1 MILSVLFSNKPMISN
16 GRLLNDERGM
26 VGVVS
31 FYTSLQAVYLRAV
44 MDYQHYLDEI
54 NALNDYFRLG
64 IAIFLIFL
72 SLVIAKYALIR
83 PWWRFVTS
91 TEVDWDDH
99 LHRPLANRAYAL
111 ILAIGAQLTIR
122 WIMGATSSMHD
133 TSEPIFSAFYI
144 ILSASILSVSIK
156 HLIPALMDQ
165 FSAQG
170 SVTVSGSNSIIV
182 FFLRTVVWFAGLYF
196 ALNQLD
202 IELLGILAS
211 LAVFSL
217 IIGLAVQ
224 QTLGNIVNSFL
235 LAIDRPFEV
244 GDRIEVEETLGA
256 VVSVGILS
264 TKVLDRDERLVVI
277 PNNTLVQSKV
287 INHARGGGDGIARR
301 ISVVLDIGVDYRE
314 DIDHVKYTLLQLAKS
329 CPYVIEKPEPRI
341 LLHELADFAKIFRV
355 YTWVE
360 DYSDEWVARDWLL
373 RNIDERFGKENINI
387 PFPTSVELSDSVYT
401 QAEVT
406 KQRTAKRKMVQERK
420 KLEESRNNARIEL
433 EEITEKLKNPDI
445 SKKERNEIEERQR
458 ELLNMLAQFDT
469 DDS

>member
-1 MILSVLFSNKPMISN
+1 
-16 GRLLNDERGM
+16 
-26 VGVVS
+26 
-31 FYTSLQAVYLRAV
+31 
-44 MDYQHYLDEI
+44 MDYQQYLDEI

-64 IAIFLIFL
+64 IAVLLTLVALFL
-72 SLVIAKYALIR
+72 AKYAVIR
-83 PWWRFVTS
+83 PWWKFVTS
-91 TEVDWDDH
+91 TDADWDDH
-99 LHRPLANRAYAL
+99 LHRPLANRTYAL
-111 ILAIGAQLTIR
+111 ILAVSSQLTIR
-122 WIMGATSSMHD
+122 WIMGTSSTTFD
-133 TSEPIFSAFYI
+133 ATEPVFAAFYI

-156 HLIPALMDQ
+156 HLIPVLMDQ

-196 ALNQLD
+196 ALNQLG

-235 LAIDRPFEV
+235 LSIDRPFEV
-244 GDRIEVEETLGA
+244 GDRIEVDDTWGS

-277 PNNTLVQSKV
+277 PNNTLVQSTIV
-287 INHARGGGDGIARR
+287 NHARGGGDGIARR
-301 ISVVLDIGVDYRE
+301 ISIVLDIGVDYRE
-314 DIDHVKYTLLQLAKS
+314 DIDHVKYTLLQLAKE
-329 CPYVIEKPEPRI
+329 CPYVIDKPEPRI
-341 LLHELADFAKIFRV
+341 LLYELADFAKIFRV

-360 DYSDEWVARDWLL
+360 DYSDEYVARDWLL

-387 PFPTSVELSDSVYT
+387 PFPTSVELSDSVYE

-420 KLEESRNNARIEL
+420 KLDESRMNARSEL
-433 EEITEKLKNPDI
+433 EEISVQLKDAEL
-445 SKKERNEIEERQR
+445 SKKDRAALEERQR
-458 ELLNMLAQFDT
+458 ELNSLLSQFDR
-469 DDS
+469 DGS

>member
-1 MILSVLFSNKPMISN
+1 
-16 GRLLNDERGM
+16 
-26 VGVVS
+26 
-31 FYTSLQAVYLRAV
+31 
-44 MDYQHYLDEI
+44 MDYQQYLDEI
-54 NALNDYFRLG
+54 NALNDYIRLT
-64 IAIFLIFL
+64 IAIGLTLL
-72 SLVIAKYALIR
+72 SLVLAKYAVIR

-91 TEVDWDDH
+91 TEADWDDH

-111 ILAIGAQLTIR
+111 ILAVGAQLTIR
-122 WIMGATSSMHD
+122 WIMTTSSSLFES
-133 TSEPIFSAFYI
+133 SEPVFAAFYV

-156 HLIPALMDQ
+156 HLIPVLMDQ
-165 FSAQG
+165 FSSQG
-170 SVTVSGSNSIIV
+170 NVTVSGSNSIIV
-182 FFLRTVVWFAGLYF
+182 FFLRAVVWFAGLYF
-196 ALNQLD
+196 ALNQLG
-202 IELLGILAS
+202 IELFGILAS

-244 GDRIEVEETLGA
+244 GDRIEVEGTWGS

-277 PNNTLVQSKV
+277 PNNTLVESKV
-287 INHARGGGDGIARR
+287 INHARGGGDGVARR
-301 ISVVLDIGVDYRE
+301 ISIVLDIGVDYRE
-314 DIDHVKYTLLQLAKS
+314 DIDHVKYTLLQLAKE
-329 CPYVIEKPEPRI
+329 CPYVINKPEPRI

-360 DYSDEWVARDWLL
+360 DYSDEYVARDWLL

-387 PFPTSVELSDSVYT
+387 PFPTSVELSDSIYE

-420 KLEESRNNARIEL
+420 KLDESRTNARNEI
-433 EEITEKLKNPDI
+433 EEITEKLKDAEL
-445 SKKERNEIEERQR
+445 SKKDRTALEERQR
-458 ELLNMLAQFDT
+458 ELNSLLSQFDR
-469 DDS
+469 DGS

>member
-1 MILSVLFSNKPMISN
+1 
-16 GRLLNDERGM
+16 
-26 VGVVS
+26 
-31 FYTSLQAVYLRAV
+31 
-44 MDYQHYLDEI
+44 MDYQQYLDEI

-64 IAIFLIFL
+64 IAVLLTLVALFL
-72 SLVIAKYALIR
+72 AKYAVIR
-83 PWWRFVTS
+83 PWWKFVTS
-91 TEVDWDDH
+91 TDADWDDH
-99 LHRPLANRAYAL
+99 LHRPLANRTYAL
-111 ILAIGAQLTIR
+111 ILAVSSQLTIR
-122 WIMGATSSMHD
+122 WIMGTSSTTFD
-133 TSEPIFSAFYI
+133 ATEPVFAAFYI
-144 ILSASILSVSIK
+144 ILSASILGVSIK
-156 HLIPALMDQ
+156 HLIPVLMDQ

-196 ALNQLD
+196 ALNQLG

-235 LAIDRPFEV
+235 LSIDRPFEV
-244 GDRIEVEETLGA
+244 GDRIEVDDTWGS

-277 PNNTLVQSKV
+277 PNNTLVQSTIV
-287 INHARGGGDGIARR
+287 NHARGGGDGVARR
-301 ISVVLDIGVDYRE
+301 IAIVLDIGVDYRE
-314 DIDHVKYTLLQLAKS
+314 DIDHVKYTLLQLAKE
-329 CPYVIEKPEPRI
+329 CPYVIDKPEPRI

-360 DYSDEWVARDWLL
+360 DYSDEYVARDWLL

-387 PFPTSVELSDSVYT
+387 PFPTSVELSDSVYE

-406 KQRTAKRKMVQERK
+406 KQRSAKRKMVQERK
-420 KLEESRNNARIEL
+420 KLDESRSNARNEL
-433 EEITEKLKNPDI
+433 EEISVQLKDAEL
-445 SKKERNEIEERQR
+445 STKDRAALEERQR
-458 ELLNMLAQFDT
+458 ELNSLLSLFDR
-469 DDS
+469 DGS

>member
-1 MILSVLFSNKPMISN
+1 
-16 GRLLNDERGM
+16 
-26 VGVVS
+26 
-31 FYTSLQAVYLRAV
+31 
-44 MDYQHYLDEI
+44 MDYQQYLDEI

-64 IAIFLIFL
+64 IAILLTLVALFL
-72 SLVIAKYALIR
+72 AKYAVIR
-83 PWWRFVTS
+83 PWWKFVTS
-91 TEVDWDDH
+91 TDADWDDH
-99 LHRPLANRAYAL
+99 LHRPLANRTYAL
-111 ILAIGAQLTIR
+111 ILAVSSQLTIR
-122 WIMGATSSMHD
+122 WIMGTSSTTFD
-133 TSEPIFSAFYI
+133 TTEPVFAAFYI

-156 HLIPALMDQ
+156 HLIPVLMDQ

-196 ALNQLD
+196 ALNQLG

-235 LAIDRPFEV
+235 LSIDRPFEV
-244 GDRIEVEETLGA
+244 GDRIEVDDTWGS

-277 PNNTLVQSKV
+277 PNNTLVQSTIV
-287 INHARGGGDGIARR
+287 NHARGGGDGIARR
-301 ISVVLDIGVDYRE
+301 IAIVLDIGVDYRE
-314 DIDHVKYTLLQLAKS
+314 DIDHVKYTLLQLAKE
-329 CPYVIEKPEPRI
+329 CPYVIDKPEPRI

-360 DYSDEWVARDWLL
+360 DYSDEYVARDWLL

-387 PFPTSVELSDSVYT
+387 PFPTSVELSDSVYE

-420 KLEESRNNARIEL
+420 KLDESRMNARSEL
-433 EEITEKLKNPDI
+433 EEISVQLKNAELP
-445 SKKERNEIEERQR
+445 KKDRAALEERQR
-458 ELLNMLAQFDT
+458 ELNSLLSQFDR
-469 DDS
+469 DGS

>member
-1 MILSVLFSNKPMISN
+1 
-16 GRLLNDERGM
+16 
-26 VGVVS
+26 
-31 FYTSLQAVYLRAV
+31 
-44 MDYQHYLDEI
+44 MDYQEYLDEI
-54 NALNDYFRLG
+54 NALNDYIRLA
-64 IAIFLIFL
+64 IAIGLIIV
-72 SLVIAKYALIR
+72 SLVVAKYAVIR

-91 TEVDWDDH
+91 TEADWDDY

-111 ILAIGAQLTIR
+111 IIAVGSQFTIR
-122 WIMGATSSMHD
+122 WILGTSSS
-133 TSEPIFSAFYI
+133 TFETTEPVFAAFYV

-156 HLIPALMDQ
+156 HLIPVLMDQ
-165 FSAQG
+165 FSSQG

-182 FFLRTVVWFAGLYF
+182 FFLRAVVWFAGLYF
-196 ALNQLD
+196 ALNQLG

-244 GDRIEVEETLGA
+244 GDRIEVEGTWGS

-277 PNNTLVQSKV
+277 PNNTLVESKV
-287 INHARGGGDGIARR
+287 INHARGGGDGVARR
-301 ISVVLDIGVDYRE
+301 ISIVLDIGVDYRE
-314 DIDHVKYTLLQLAKS
+314 DIDHVKYTLLQLAKE
-329 CPYVIEKPEPRI
+329 CPYVINKPEPRI

-360 DYSDEWVARDWLL
+360 DYSDEYVARDWLL
-373 RNIDERFGKENINI
+373 RNIDERFGTENINI
-387 PFPTSVELSDSVYT
+387 PFPTSVELSDSVYE

-406 KQRTAKRKMVQERK
+406 KQRSAKRKMVQERK
-420 KLEESRNNARIEL
+420 KLDESRVSARN
-433 EEITEKLKNPDI
+433 EIDEINEKLKDAEL
-445 SKKERNEIEERQR
+445 SKKDRNALEERQR
-458 ELLNMLAQFDT
+458 ELNTILSQFDR
-469 DDS
+469 DGS

>member
-1 MILSVLFSNKPMISN
+1 
-16 GRLLNDERGM
+16 
-26 VGVVS
+26 
-31 FYTSLQAVYLRAV
+31 
-44 MDYQHYLDEI
+44 MDYQQYLDEI
-54 NALNDYFRLG
+54 NALNDYIRLA
-64 IAIFLIFL
+64 IAIGLTLL
-72 SLVIAKYALIR
+72 SLVLAKYAVIR

-91 TEVDWDDH
+91 TEADWDDY

-111 ILAIGAQLTIR
+111 ILAVGAQLTIR
-122 WIMGATSSMHD
+122 WIMATSSSLYES
-133 TSEPIFSAFYI
+133 SEPVFAAFYV

-156 HLIPALMDQ
+156 HLIPVLMDQ
-165 FSAQG
+165 FSSQG

-182 FFLRTVVWFAGLYF
+182 FFLRAVVWFAGLYF
-196 ALNQLD
+196 ALNQLG
-202 IELLGILAS
+202 IELFGILAS

-244 GDRIEVEETLGA
+244 GDRIEVEGTWGS

-277 PNNTLVQSKV
+277 PNNTLVESKV
-287 INHARGGGDGIARR
+287 INHARGGGDGVARR
-301 ISVVLDIGVDYRE
+301 ISIVLDIGVDYRE
-314 DIDHVKYTLLQLAKS
+314 DIDHVKYTLLQLAKE
-329 CPYVIEKPEPRI
+329 CPYVINKPEPRI

-360 DYSDEWVARDWLL
+360 DYSDEYVARDWLL

-387 PFPTSVELSDSVYT
+387 PFPTSVELSDSIYE

-406 KQRTAKRKMVQERK
+406 KQRSAKRKMVQERK
-420 KLEESRNNARIEL
+420 KLDESRINARNEI
-433 EEITEKLKNPDI
+433 EEINEKLKDAEL
-445 SKKERNEIEERQR
+445 SKKDRAELEERQR
-458 ELLNMLAQFDT
+458 ELNSLLSQFDR
-469 DDS
+469 DGS

>member
-1 MILSVLFSNKPMISN
+1 
-16 GRLLNDERGM
+16 
-26 VGVVS
+26 
-31 FYTSLQAVYLRAV
+31 
-44 MDYQHYLDEI
+44 MDYQYYLDEI
-54 NALNDYFRLG
+54 NALDDYFRLA
-64 IAIFLIFL
+64 IAVGLIIV
-72 SLVIAKYALIR
+72 SLVFAKYAVIR

-99 LHRPLANRAYAL
+99 LHRPLANRTYAL
-111 ILAIGAQLTIR
+111 ILGVGSQLTIR
-122 WIMGATSSMHD
+122 WIMGVSSGTYE
-133 TSEPIFSAFYI
+133 TSEPLFAAFYV

-165 FSAQG
+165 FTAQG

-196 ALNQLD
+196 ALNQLG

-244 GDRIEVEETLGA
+244 GDRIEVEGTWGS

-277 PNNTLVQSKV
+277 PNNTLVQSK
-287 INHARGGGDGIARR
+287 ITNHARGGGDGVARR
-301 ISVVLDIGVDYRE
+301 ISIVLDVGVDYRE
-314 DIDHVKYTLLQLAKS
+314 DIDHVKYTLLQLAKE

-341 LLHELADFAKIFRV
+341 LLHELGDFAKVFRV

-360 DYSDEWVARDWLL
+360 DYSDEYVARDWLL
-373 RNIDERFGKENINI
+373 RNIDEQFGKENINI
-387 PFPTSVELSDSVYT
+387 PFPTSVELSDSVYE

-406 KQRTAKRKMVQERK
+406 KQRSAKRKMVQERK
-420 KLEESRNNARIEL
+420 KLDESRLNARAEL
-433 EEITEKLKNPDI
+433 EEISEKLKDADL
-445 SKKERNEIEERQR
+445 SKKDRNELEERQR
-458 ELLNMLAQFDT
+458 ELNTVLSQFDR
-469 DDS
+469 DGD

>member
-1 MILSVLFSNKPMISN
+1 
-16 GRLLNDERGM
+16 
-26 VGVVS
+26 
-31 FYTSLQAVYLRAV
+31 
-44 MDYQHYLDEI
+44 MDYQQQLDEI

-64 IAIFLIFL
+64 IAILL
-72 SLVIAKYALIR
+72 TLVALFFAKYAVIR
-83 PWWRFVTS
+83 PWWKFVTS
-91 TEVDWDDH
+91 TDADWDDH
-99 LHRPLANRAYAL
+99 LHRPLANRTYAL
-111 ILAIGAQLTIR
+111 ILAVSSQLTIR
-122 WIMGATSSMHD
+122 WIMGTSSTTFD
-133 TSEPIFSAFYI
+133 TTEPVYAAFYI

-156 HLIPALMDQ
+156 HLIPVLMDQ

-196 ALNQLD
+196 ALNQLG

-235 LAIDRPFEV
+235 LSIDRPFEV
-244 GDRIEVEETLGA
+244 GDRIEVDDTWGS

-277 PNNTLVQSKV
+277 PNNTLVQSTIV
-287 INHARGGGDGIARR
+287 NHARGGGDGIARR
-301 ISVVLDIGVDYRE
+301 IAIVLDIGVDYRE
-314 DIDHVKYTLLQLAKS
+314 DIDHVKYTLLQLAKE
-329 CPYVIEKPEPRI
+329 CPYVIDKPEPRI

-360 DYSDEWVARDWLL
+360 DYSDEYVARDWLL

-387 PFPTSVELSDSVYT
+387 PFPTSVELSDSVYE

-420 KLEESRNNARIEL
+420 KLDESRMNARSEL
-433 EEITEKLKNPDI
+433 EEISVKLKDAELP
-445 SKKERNEIEERQR
+445 KKDRAALEERQR
-458 ELLNMLAQFDT
+458 ELNSLLSQFDR
-469 DDS
+469 DGS

>member
-1 MILSVLFSNKPMISN
+1 
-16 GRLLNDERGM
+16 
-26 VGVVS
+26 
-31 FYTSLQAVYLRAV
+31 
-44 MDYQHYLDEI
+44 MDYQQYLDEI
-54 NALNDYFRLG
+54 NALNDYIRLA
-64 IAIFLIFL
+64 IAVVLTLF
-72 SLVIAKYALIR
+72 SLVLAKYAVIR

-91 TEVDWDDH
+91 TEADWDDY

-111 ILAIGAQLTIR
+111 ILAVGAQLTIR
-122 WIMGATSSMHD
+122 WILGTASS
-133 TSEPIFSAFYI
+133 TFESSEPLFAAFYV

-156 HLIPALMDQ
+156 HLIPVLMDQ
-165 FSAQG
+165 FSSQG

-182 FFLRTVVWFAGLYF
+182 FFLRAVVWFAGLYF
-196 ALNQLD
+196 ALDQLG
-202 IELLGILAS
+202 IELFGILAS

-244 GDRIEVEETLGA
+244 GDRIEVEGTWGS

-277 PNNTLVQSKV
+277 PNNTLVESKV
-287 INHARGGGDGIARR
+287 INHARGGGDGVARR
-301 ISVVLDIGVDYRE
+301 ISIVLDIGVDYRE
-314 DIDHVKYTLLQLAKS
+314 DIDHVKYTLLQLAKE
-329 CPYVIEKPEPRI
+329 CPYVINKPEPRI

-360 DYSDEWVARDWLL
+360 DYSDEYVARDWLL

-387 PFPTSVELSDSVYT
+387 PFPTSVELSDSVYE

-406 KQRTAKRKMVQERK
+406 KQRSAKRKMVQERK
-420 KLEESRNNARIEL
+420 KLDESRLSACAEI
-433 EEITEKLKNPDI
+433 EEITEKLKDAEL
-445 SKKERNEIEERQR
+445 SKKDRSALEERQR
-458 ELLNMLAQFDT
+458 ELNTILSQFDR
-469 DDS
+469 DGD

>member
-1 MILSVLFSNKPMISN
+1 M
-16 GRLLNDERGM
+16 
-26 VGVVS
+26 VS
-31 FYTSLQAVYLRAV
+31 FYIRVRRILLRV
-44 MDYQHYLDEI
+44 TMDYQQYLDEI
-54 NALNDYFRLG
+54 NALNDYIRLT
-64 IAIFLIFL
+64 IAIGLTLL
-72 SLVIAKYALIR
+72 SLVLAKYAVIR

-91 TEVDWDDH
+91 TEADWDDY

-111 ILAIGAQLTIR
+111 ILAVGAQLTIR
-122 WIMGATSSMHD
+122 WIMTTSSSLYES
-133 TSEPIFSAFYI
+133 SEPVFAAFYV

-156 HLIPALMDQ
+156 HLIPVLMDQ
-165 FSAQG
+165 FSSQG

-182 FFLRTVVWFAGLYF
+182 FFLRAVVWFAGLYF
-196 ALNQLD
+196 ALNQLG
-202 IELLGILAS
+202 IELFGILAS

-244 GDRIEVEETLGA
+244 GDRIEVEGTWGS

-277 PNNTLVQSKV
+277 PNNTLVESKV
-287 INHARGGGDGIARR
+287 INHARGGGDGVARR
-301 ISVVLDIGVDYRE
+301 ISIVLDIGVDYRE
-314 DIDHVKYTLLQLAKS
+314 DIDHVKYTLLQLAKE
-329 CPYVIEKPEPRI
+329 CPYVINKPEPRI

-360 DYSDEWVARDWLL
+360 DYSDEYVARDWLL

-387 PFPTSVELSDSVYT
+387 PFPTSVELSDSIYE

-406 KQRTAKRKMVQERK
+406 KQRSAKRKMVQERK
-420 KLEESRNNARIEL
+420 KLDESRTNARNEI
-433 EEITEKLKNPDI
+433 EEITEKLKDAEL
-445 SKKERNEIEERQR
+445 SKKDRTALEERQR
-458 ELLNMLAQFDT
+458 ELNSLLSQFDR
-469 DDS
+469 DGS

>member
-1 MILSVLFSNKPMISN
+1 
-16 GRLLNDERGM
+16 
-26 VGVVS
+26 
-31 FYTSLQAVYLRAV
+31 

-54 NALNDYFRLG
+54 NALNDYLRLG

-72 SLVIAKYALIR
+72 SLVVAKYALIR

-122 WIMGATSSMHD
+122 WIMGASSSVHD

-433 EEITEKLKNPDI
+433 EDITEKLKDPDI
-445 SKKERNEIEERQR
+445 PKKERNEIEERQR

-469 DDS
+469 DDG

>member
-1 MILSVLFSNKPMISN
+1 
-16 GRLLNDERGM
+16 
-26 VGVVS
+26 
-31 FYTSLQAVYLRAV
+31 
-44 MDYQHYLDEI
+44 MDYQQYLDEI
-54 NALNDYFRLG
+54 NALNDYFRLA
-64 IAIFLIFL
+64 IAIGLTLL
-72 SLVIAKYALIR
+72 SLVVAKYAVIR

-91 TEVDWDDH
+91 TEADWDDY

-111 ILAIGAQLTIR
+111 ILAVGAQLTIR
-122 WIMGATSSMHD
+122 WIMGTSSSTFE
-133 TSEPIFSAFYI
+133 TSEPVFAAFYV

-156 HLIPALMDQ
+156 HLIPVLMDQ
-165 FSAQG
+165 FSSQG

-182 FFLRTVVWFAGLYF
+182 FFLRAVVWFAGLYF
-196 ALNQLD
+196 ALNQLG
-202 IELLGILAS
+202 IELFGILAS

-244 GDRIEVEETLGA
+244 GDRIEVEGTWGS

-277 PNNTLVQSKV
+277 PNNTLVESKV
-287 INHARGGGDGIARR
+287 INHARGGGDGVARR
-301 ISVVLDIGVDYRE
+301 ISIVLDIGVDYRE
-314 DIDHVKYTLLQLAKS
+314 DIDHVKYTLLQLAKE
-329 CPYVIEKPEPRI
+329 CPYVINKPEPRI

-360 DYSDEWVARDWLL
+360 DYSDEYVARDWLL

-387 PFPTSVELSDSVYT
+387 PFPTSVELSDSIYE

-406 KQRTAKRKMVQERK
+406 KQRSAKRKMVQERK
-420 KLEESRNNARIEL
+420 KLDESRINARNEI
-433 EEITEKLKNPDI
+433 EEINEKLKDAEL
-445 SKKERNEIEERQR
+445 SKKDRAELEERQR
-458 ELLNMLAQFDT
+458 ELNSLLSHFDR
-469 DDS
+469 DGS

>member
-1 MILSVLFSNKPMISN
+1 
-16 GRLLNDERGM
+16 
-26 VGVVS
+26 
-31 FYTSLQAVYLRAV
+31 
-44 MDYQHYLDEI
+44 MDYQQYLDEI

-64 IAIFLIFL
+64 IAVLLTLVALFL
-72 SLVIAKYALIR
+72 AKYAVIR
-83 PWWRFVTS
+83 PWWKFVTS
-91 TEVDWDDH
+91 TDADWDDH
-99 LHRPLANRAYAL
+99 LHRPLANRTYTL
-111 ILAIGAQLTIR
+111 ILAVSSQLTIR
-122 WIMGATSSMHD
+122 WIMGTSSSTFD
-133 TSEPIFSAFYI
+133 ATEPVFAAFYI

-156 HLIPALMDQ
+156 HLIPVLMDQ

-196 ALNQLD
+196 ALNQLG

-235 LAIDRPFEV
+235 LSIDRPFEV
-244 GDRIEVEETLGA
+244 GDRIEVDDTWGS

-277 PNNTLVQSKV
+277 PNNTLVQSTIV
-287 INHARGGGDGIARR
+287 NHARGGGDGIARR
-301 ISVVLDIGVDYRE
+301 ISIVLDIGVDYRE
-314 DIDHVKYTLLQLAKS
+314 DIDHVKYTLLQLAKE
-329 CPYVIEKPEPRI
+329 CPYVIDKPEPRI

-360 DYSDEWVARDWLL
+360 DYSDEYVARDWLL

-387 PFPTSVELSDSVYT
+387 PFPTSVELSDSVYE

-420 KLEESRNNARIEL
+420 KLDESRMNARSEL
-433 EEITEKLKNPDI
+433 EEISVQLKDAEL
-445 SKKERNEIEERQR
+445 SKKDRAGLEERQR
-458 ELLNMLAQFDT
+458 ELNSLLSQFDR
-469 DDS
+469 DGS

>member
-1 MILSVLFSNKPMISN
+1 
-16 GRLLNDERGM
+16 
-26 VGVVS
+26 
-31 FYTSLQAVYLRAV
+31 
-44 MDYQHYLDEI
+44 MDYQQYLDQI
-54 NALNDYFRLG
+54 NALNDYIRFG
-64 IAIFLIFL
+64 IAIVLIFL
-72 SLVIAKYALIR
+72 SLVVAKYAIIR

-91 TEVDWDDH
+91 TDVDWDDH

-111 ILAIGAQLTIR
+111 LIAVGSQLTIR
-122 WIMGATSSMHD
+122 WIMGTSSTTYD
-133 TSEPIFSAFYI
+133 TSEPLFAAFYV

-156 HLIPALMDQ
+156 HLIPVLMDQ
-165 FSAQG
+165 FSADG
-170 SVTVSGSNSIIV
+170 NVTVSGSNSIIV
-182 FFLRTVVWFAGLYF
+182 FFLRAVVWFAGLYF
-196 ALNQLD
+196 ALNQLG
-202 IELLGILAS
+202 IELFGILAS

-244 GDRIEVEETLGA
+244 GDRIEVEGTWGS

-287 INHARGGGDGIARR
+287 TNHARGGGDGLARR
-301 ISVVLDIGVDYRE
+301 ISIVLDIGVDYRE
-314 DIDHVKYTLLQLAKS
+314 DIDHVKYTLLQLAKE

-360 DYSDEWVARDWLL
+360 DYSDEYVARDWLL

-387 PFPTSVELSDSVYT
+387 PFPTSVELADSVYE

-406 KQRTAKRKMVQERK
+406 KQRSAKRKMVQERK
-420 KLEESRNNARIEL
+420 KMDESRNNARNEL
-433 EEITEKLKNPDI
+433 EEISEKLKDVDLT
-445 SKKERNEIEERQR
+445 KKDKTQLEERQR
-458 ELLNMLAQFDT
+458 ELNTLLSQFDH
-469 DDS
+469 DGS

>member
-1 MILSVLFSNKPMISN
+1 
-16 GRLLNDERGM
+16 
-26 VGVVS
+26 
-31 FYTSLQAVYLRAV
+31 
-44 MDYQHYLDEI
+44 MDYQQYLDEI

-64 IAIFLIFL
+64 IAILLTLVALFL
-72 SLVIAKYALIR
+72 AKYAVIR
-83 PWWRFVTS
+83 PWWKFVTS
-91 TEVDWDDH
+91 TDADWDDH
-99 LHRPLANRAYAL
+99 LHRPLANRTYAL
-111 ILAIGAQLTIR
+111 ILAVSSQLTIR
-122 WIMGATSSMHD
+122 WIMGTSSSTFD
-133 TSEPIFSAFYI
+133 TTEPVFAAFYI

-156 HLIPALMDQ
+156 HLIPVLMDQ
-165 FSAQG
+165 FTAQG

-196 ALNQLD
+196 ALNQLG

-235 LAIDRPFEV
+235 LSIDRPFEV
-244 GDRIEVEETLGA
+244 GDRIEVDDTWGS

-277 PNNTLVQSKV
+277 PNNTLVQSTIV
-287 INHARGGGDGIARR
+287 NHARGGGDGVARR
-301 ISVVLDIGVDYRE
+301 IAIVLDIGVDYRE
-314 DIDHVKYTLLQLAKS
+314 DIDHVKYTLLQLAKE
-329 CPYVIEKPEPRI
+329 CPYVIDKPEPRI

-360 DYSDEWVARDWLL
+360 DYSDEYVARDWLL

-387 PFPTSVELSDSVYT
+387 PFPTSVELSDSVYE

-420 KLEESRNNARIEL
+420 KLDESRMNARSEL
-433 EEITEKLKNPDI
+433 EEISVKLKDAELP
-445 SKKERNEIEERQR
+445 KKDRAALEERQR
-458 ELLNMLAQFDT
+458 ELNSLLSQFDR
-469 DDS
+469 DGS

>member
-1 MILSVLFSNKPMISN
+1 
-16 GRLLNDERGM
+16 
-26 VGVVS
+26 
-31 FYTSLQAVYLRAV
+31 
-44 MDYQHYLDEI
+44 MDYQQYLDQI
-54 NALNDYFRLG
+54 NALNDYIRFG
-64 IAIFLIFL
+64 IAIVLIFL
-72 SLVIAKYALIR
+72 SLVVAKYAIIR

-91 TEVDWDDH
+91 TDVDWDDH

-111 ILAIGAQLTIR
+111 LIAVGSQLTIR
-122 WIMGATSSMHD
+122 WIMGTSSTTYD
-133 TSEPIFSAFYI
+133 TSEPLFAAFYV

-156 HLIPALMDQ
+156 HLIPVLMDQ
-165 FSAQG
+165 FSADG
-170 SVTVSGSNSIIV
+170 NVTVSGSNSIIV
-182 FFLRTVVWFAGLYF
+182 FFLRAVVWFAGLYF
-196 ALNQLD
+196 ALNQLG
-202 IELLGILAS
+202 IELFGILAS

-244 GDRIEVEETLGA
+244 GDRIEVEGTWGS

-287 INHARGGGDGIARR
+287 TNHARGGGDGLARR
-301 ISVVLDIGVDYRE
+301 ISIVLDIGVDYRE
-314 DIDHVKYTLLQLAKS
+314 DIDHVKYTLLQLAKE

-360 DYSDEWVARDWLL
+360 DYSDEYVARDWLL

-387 PFPTSVELSDSVYT
+387 PFPTSVELADSVYE

-406 KQRTAKRKMVQERK
+406 KQRSAKRKMVQERK
-420 KLEESRNNARIEL
+420 KMDESRINARTEL
-433 EEITEKLKNPDI
+433 EDIAEKLKDADLA
-445 SKKERNEIEERQR
+445 KKDRNQLEERQR
-458 ELLNMLAQFDT
+458 ELNTLLSQFDH
-469 DDS
+469 DGS

>member
-1 MILSVLFSNKPMISN
+1 
-16 GRLLNDERGM
+16 
-26 VGVVS
+26 
-31 FYTSLQAVYLRAV
+31 

-54 NALNDYFRLG
+54 NALNDYLRLG

-72 SLVIAKYALIR
+72 SLVVAKYALIR

-122 WIMGATSSMHD
+122 WIMGATSSVHD

-433 EEITEKLKNPDI
+433 EEITEKLKDPDI
-445 SKKERNEIEERQR
+445 PKKERNEIEERQR

>member
-1 MILSVLFSNKPMISN
+1 
-16 GRLLNDERGM
+16 
-26 VGVVS
+26 
-31 FYTSLQAVYLRAV
+31 
-44 MDYQHYLDEI
+44 MDYQYYLDEI
-54 NALNDYFRLG
+54 NALNDYIRLG
-64 IAIFLIFL
+64 IALGLIII
-72 SLVIAKYALIR
+72 SLVFAKYAIIR

-91 TEVDWDDH
+91 TDVDWDDH
-99 LHRPLANRAYAL
+99 LHRPLANRTYAL
-111 ILAIGAQLTIR
+111 ILGVGSQLTIR
-122 WIMGATSSMHD
+122 WIMGLSSTTYE
-133 TSEPIFSAFYI
+133 TSEPLFAAFYV

-156 HLIPALMDQ
+156 HLIPVLMDQ

-196 ALNQLD
+196 ALNQLG

-244 GDRIEVEETLGA
+244 GDRIEVEGTWGS

-287 INHARGGGDGIARR
+287 TNHARGGGDGVARR
-301 ISVVLDIGVDYRE
+301 ISIVLDIGVDYRE
-314 DIDHVKYTLLQLAKS
+314 DIDHVKYTLLQLAKE
-329 CPYVIEKPEPRI
+329 CPYVIERPEPRI

-360 DYSDEWVARDWLL
+360 DYSDEYVARDWLL
-373 RNIDERFGKENINI
+373 RNIDERFGNENINI
-387 PFPTSVELSDSVYT
+387 PFPTSVELSDSVYE

-406 KQRTAKRKMVQERK
+406 KQRSAKRKMVQERR
-420 KLEESRNNARIEL
+420 KLDESRINARAEIED
-433 EEITEKLKNPDI
+433 ISEKLKDVDL
-445 SKKERNEIEERQR
+445 SKKDRSQLEERQR
-458 ELLNMLAQFDT
+458 ELNTILSQFDR
-469 DDS
+469 DGD